1 VIKRYGVLSG
11 VLLLSAAAAAQEPP
25 PPPIEPELA
34 PESRLVDA
42 RADELV
48 RQMSDRLAR
57 ATAFTL
63 EAEEVYD
70 EVPEQSP
77 RRQLTATRR
86 AVVRRPDHFAGD
98 VAGDALNRS
107 FWFDGKTLSAL
118 DKEQNVWTS
127 GTVPPTIDEALDWAF
142 DKTGTVV
149 PLADFVYADPYSRLM
164 GSVQR
169 GVYLGIHEAGG
180 VPCYHLAFEQAT
192 IDWQL
197 WIDAGKDPL
206 PRKLVIAYKTE
217 DEVPQ
222 YTVTIRRWDFEAKA
236 PDELFRFAPPPG
248 ASRVEIPAFVEAGA
262 EDEAAG
268 ANPPPAI
275 PEGKQEKKP

>member
-1 VIKRYGVLSG
+1 VIRQYGVIPA
-11 VLLLSAAAAAQEPP
+11 VLLLAAAAAAQEPP
-25 PPPIEPELA
+25 PPLIEPALA

-48 RQMSDRLAR
+48 RQMSDRLTR

-107 FWFDGKTLSAL
+107 FWYDGKTLSAL

-127 GTVPPTIDEALDWAF
+127 GTVPPTIDEALDWVF

-149 PLADFVYADPYSRLM
+149 PLADFVYADPYARLM

-222 YTVTIRRWDFEAKA
+222 YTVTIRKWDFEAKV
-236 PDELFRFAPPPG
+236 PDELFRFVPPPR
-248 ASRVEIPAFVEAGA
+248 ASRVEIPAFVDGA
-262 EDEAAG
+262 EDSAAV
-268 ANPPPAI
+268 ADPPPAS
-275 PEGKQEKKP
+275 PEKKQEKKP

>member
-1 VIKRYGVLSG
+1 M
-11 VLLLSAAAAAQEPP
+11 LLLAAAAAAQEAP

-57 ATAFTL
+57 ATAFTV

-70 EVPEQSP
+70 EVPDQSP

-98 VAGDALNRS
+98 VSGDALNRS
-107 FWFDGKTLSAL
+107 FWYDGKTLSAL
-118 DKEQNVWTS
+118 DKEQNVWT
-127 GTVPPTIDEALDWAF
+127 GGAVPPTIDEALDWAF

-169 GVYLGIHEAGG
+169 GVYLGIHEAAG

-222 YTVTIRRWDFEAKA
+222 YTVTIRKWDFEAKT
-236 PDELFRFAPPPG
+236 PDELFRFTPPQG
-248 ASRVEIPAFVEAGA
+248 ASRVEIPAFVGSSAQKEAS
-262 EDEAAG
+262 G
-268 ANPPPAI
+268 ANPEPATPAGR
-275 PEGKQEKKP
+275 PEEKQEKKP